1 MRAGLIVVALTMG
14 LSSTAL
20 AQSFI
25 APGGSDVPSSGLN
38 GLSKAER
45 KRVCTMSAD
54 DRNMKGITR
63 QQYRAACRGRP
74 IPRG

>member
-1 MRAGLIVVALTMG
+1 MRAGLFALMLTMS
-14 LSSTAL
+14 LPTAVL
-20 AQSFI
+20 AQTFI
-25 APGGSDVPSSGLN
+25 APGGSDVPSSGLA

-54 DRNMKGITR
+54 DRKLKGITR
-63 QQYRAACRGRP
+63 QQFRAACRGRP

>member
-1 MRAGLIVVALTMG
+1 MRAGLISVILTIG
-14 LSSTAL
+14 LTSAAL
-20 AQSFI
+20 AQSFT

-54 DRNMKGITR
+54 DRKLKGITR
-63 QQYRAACRGRP
+63 QQFRAACRGRP